1 MNVYEQKQCF
11 SMLTFRLALGWTLGK
26 KQGSHPVT
34 SGTACGLLDQLLSV
48 TSEDI
53 LSIASLVSTWVLS

>member
-1 MNVYEQKQCF
+1 MGLDEEERGF

-48 TSEDI
+48 ISEDVPPK
-53 LSIASLVSTWVLS
+53 ASLVSTRVLS